1 MDLTWCCVSQKAR
14 FQCSPPIPWIYCS
27 IANWYTNFG
36 CFPIKCLGSSNLFFN
51 QKNRKENWAS
61 KPKTYR
67 VQLRITRNSKLL
79 KRLDQGHLHPNLEG
93 WRLTC
98 PGQES
103 NTGLHG
109 GRWVQLFI
117 SYSEHLHM
125 SLHHGSP
132 QCMCYMNI
140 HEPHEYT
147 WTALGCRPNSI
158 CKTDG
163 LMPSWCLASLRV
175 FNYFEVT
182 TLTKVISIIN

>member
-1 MDLTWCCVSQKAR
+1 MYCLVPIEVIVFSVICKWARVYWSLLSNISQFIFFERCMDLTWCCVSQKAR
-14 FQCSPPIPWIYCS
+14 FQFSPPTPWIYCS

-109 GRWVQLFI
+109 GRW
-117 SYSEHLHM
+117 
-125 SLHHGSP
+125 
-132 QCMCYMNI
+132 
-140 HEPHEYT
+140 
-147 WTALGCRPNSI
+147 AL
-158 CKTDG
+158 
-163 LMPSWCLASLRV
+163 
-175 FNYFEVT
+175 
-182 TLTKVISIIN
+182 

>member
-1 MDLTWCCVSQKAR
+1 MWHHRGNWSVLLYCSNWNMYCLVLFEVIVFLLFFSGQESISHSFAISPIVFERCMDSTWCCVSQKAR
-14 FQCSPPIPWIYCS
+14 FQFSPAPWIYCS
-27 IANWYTNFG
+27 IANWYTNFD

-79 KRLDQGHLHPNLEG
+79 KRLDQGYLHPNLEG

-109 GRWVQLFI
+109 GRW
-117 SYSEHLHM
+117 
-125 SLHHGSP
+125 
-132 QCMCYMNI
+132 
-140 HEPHEYT
+140 
-147 WTALGCRPNSI
+147 AL
-158 CKTDG
+158 
-163 LMPSWCLASLRV
+163 
-175 FNYFEVT
+175 
-182 TLTKVISIIN
+182 